1 MLTQNKKKMYN
12 IARKAIDE
20 DGFYEGLIESLW
32 LVERDKK
39 IIKVDH
45 FRCD

>member
-20 DGFYEGLIESLW
+20 DVNIRVVLRELITWCEIG
-32 LVERDKK
+32 K
-39 IIKVDH
+39 
-45 FRCD
+45 